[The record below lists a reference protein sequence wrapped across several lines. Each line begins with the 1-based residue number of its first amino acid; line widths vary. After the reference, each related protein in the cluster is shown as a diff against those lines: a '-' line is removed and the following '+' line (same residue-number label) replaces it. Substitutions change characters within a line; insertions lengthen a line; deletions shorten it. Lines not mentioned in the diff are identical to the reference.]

1 MKKRNW
7 GKILSVFFVLIALS
21 ISGCIGGGGGG
32 GTDSTVASQ
41 VPTLQMGTI
50 SGKLAGEQKAG
61 LTVIAEQV
69 LGGQAASV
77 RYASSKK

>member
-1 MKKRNW
+1 MKITRLLLAALLVAV
-7 GKILSVFFVLIALS
+7 LSMA
-21 ISGCIGGGGGG
+21 SGCIGGGGGG
-32 GTDSTVASQ
+32 GTDTTVAQ